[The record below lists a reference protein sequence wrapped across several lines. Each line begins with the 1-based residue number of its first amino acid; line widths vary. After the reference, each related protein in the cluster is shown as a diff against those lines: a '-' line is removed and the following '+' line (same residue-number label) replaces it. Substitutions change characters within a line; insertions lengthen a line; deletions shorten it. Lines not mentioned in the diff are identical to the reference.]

1 MKTALFAAALLC
13 AAPLHAQDRPSKPV
27 RIIVPFAAGG
37 TADIAGRVVAGEL
50 SKAFPQP
57 FIVENKAGASGNIGA
72 ADVAR
77 STDGHT
83 LLMGNTPTIVIN
95 QFVFA
100 TMPYN
105 PAKDFAPVSQVLR
118 VPNVL
123 VVTPSLGVRTLE
135 ELIALAKAQPGSI
148 HYGHSGTGTV
158 LHLSGELLKQ
168 MAQIDLVP
176 VPYKGSAP
184 MVQDLLGGQLQMTID
199 NVPTVLAHVRSGK
212 LVALGV
218 TTAKPLAA
226 LPEVPPIARRIPGYE
241 TVAFFALM
249 APAATPQ
256 RVIARVAAETERLLR
271 RPEVAERFTQLG
283 VDPVSSTPSELAAFI
298 ASETAKW
305 REVVRAAG
313 VKPE

>member
-1 MKTALFAAALLC
+1 MKTAALVIALLC
-13 AAPLHAQDRPSKPV
+13 AGSVAAQDWPTKPV
-27 RIIVPFAAGG
+27 RIIVPFAPGG
-37 TADIAGRVVAGEL
+37 TADIAGRVMAAEL

-57 FIVENKAGASGNIGA
+57 FIAENKAGASGNIG
-72 ADVAR
+72 VAEVTR

-83 LLMGNTPTIVIN
+83 LLMGNTATIVIN

-100 TMPYN
+100 TMPYS
-105 PAKDFAPVSQVLR
+105 PAKDLAPVSQVLR

-123 VVTPSLGVRTLE
+123 VVTPALGIRTLD
-135 ELIALAKAQPGSI
+135 ELIALARAKPGSI
-148 HYGHSGTGTV
+148 HYGHSGTGTT
-158 LHLSGELLKQ
+158 LHLSSELLKQ
-168 MAQIDLVP
+168 MAKIDLVP

-199 NVPTVLAHVRSGK
+199 NVPTVLGHVRAGK

-218 TTAKPLAA
+218 TTAGQIAA
-226 LPEVPPIARRIPGYE
+226 LPDVPPIARSVPGYE

-249 APAATPQ
+249 APAATPP
-256 RVIARVAAETERLLR
+256 RVIERLAAETGRALR
-271 RPEVAERFTQLG
+271 RDEVIERFTQLG
-283 VDPVSSTPSELAAFI
+283 VEAVPSTPAELAAFI

-313 VKPE
+313 VRPE